1 MDKTVYIAKCVLAK
15 MFGIDM
21 EHFEIHT
28 SRKSNVVEAR
38 RFLIYFLTHEL
49 QVKYDH
55 VRRYIPSLTN
65 HATAMHHYSK
75 HCFMLGRYST
85 TRKLYREFRTKMIE
99 EGSEFLAESIQDK
112 SKQIRRLQTQITN
125 LNTITDETN

>member
-1 MDKTVYIAKCVLAK
+1 MEKTINIAKCVLAK
-15 MFGIDM
+15 MFQIDE
-21 EHFEIHT
+21 EHFETHT
-28 SRKSNVVEAR
+28 SRKSDVVEAR
-38 RFLIYFLTHEL
+38 RFLVYFLTHEL
-49 QVKYDH
+49 QIKYDH

-75 HCFMLGRYST
+75 HCFLLGVEPA

-125 LNTITDETN
+125 LKTITDETN